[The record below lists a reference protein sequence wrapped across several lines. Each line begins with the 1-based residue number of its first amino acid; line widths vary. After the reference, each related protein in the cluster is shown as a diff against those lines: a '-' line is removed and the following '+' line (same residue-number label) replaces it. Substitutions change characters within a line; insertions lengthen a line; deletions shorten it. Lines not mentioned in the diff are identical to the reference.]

1 MLQIINI
8 TDARNNLAKLIEKIK
23 DTKKPV
29 VIVQDSTPSVV
40 IYPYDEVVKREE
52 EKDQLFQQ
60 RFDEVFKK
68 GEEAFGKYLQKNK
81 LQTPRTEEEAYDIIK
96 NA

>member
-8 TDARNNLAKLIEKIK
+8 TDARNNLAKLIQRVKS
-23 DTKKPV
+23 TKEPI

-40 IYPYDEVVKREE
+40 IYPYDELAKKEE
-52 EKDQLFQQ
+52 EKDQLFQL
-60 RFDEVFKK
+60 RFQQIFAEGEKAFANYLKK
-68 GEEAFGKYLQKNK
+68 NNLS
-81 LQTPRTEEEAYDIIK
+81 TPATEDAAYSVIK